1 MKLCLTEKRR
11 ETTNNFNKNL
21 NSILKGNP
29 KQYFNKKKGLFNKKE
44 ANGLPKSLK
53 YKDKVYTGKEVLKGF
68 YDLSKDQSINPKRV
82 PGNVPLPYYNI
93 MRDVVNLEK
102 YLLEKTDDTIIKPL
116 DNKGFQKLINKVA
129 KGKAQDI
136 NGMAIEHL
144 LYAPEYV
151 KNIAKDFTNY
161 VMEDFSRYSTPL
173 MSLSVSNFLYKGKNK
188 PKDLPGSYRKITIG
202 NINQKIVDTHV
213 TPDTG
218 KIAKKAQPST
228 QYGFT
233 EKTNYLICSILR
245 ETLQTYSELNKVILI
260 VLTSDISNA
269 FSRTDRIS
277 QIYELILAGEFGKY
291 LSYSYNTYTGTITL
305 IKGENEFTDI
315 FSMPKIKVIFKLF
328 FKNFYSLMDN

>member
-1 MKLCLTEKRR
+1 MRTTKKRVRLVPDPKTVREITKKISIASRNGEKLLLKSLRKELKLCLTEKRR

-29 KQYFNKKKGLFNKKE
+29 KQYFNKIKGLFNKKE

-144 LYAPEYV
+144 R
-151 KNIAKDFTNY
+151 
-161 VMEDFSRYSTPL
+161 SR
-173 MSLSVSNFLYKGKNK
+173 
-188 PKDLPGSYRKITIG
+188 IC
-202 NINQKIVDTHV
+202 
-213 TPDTG
+213 
-218 KIAKKAQPST
+218 KKH
-228 QYGFT
+228 
-233 EKTNYLICSILR
+233 C
-245 ETLQTYSELNKVILI
+245 
-260 VLTSDISNA
+260 
-269 FSRTDRIS
+269 
-277 QIYELILAGEFGKY
+277 
-291 LSYSYNTYTGTITL
+291 
-305 IKGENEFTDI
+305 
-315 FSMPKIKVIFKLF
+315 
-328 FKNFYSLMDN
+328 